1 VGLKLPVGIISYS
14 LSVPAPLRLV
24 EGVVSVL
31 QLSQKDSGEP
41 LGGGGEGGGARVLV
55 LVA

>member
-1 VGLKLPVGIISYS
+1 MGLKLPVGIISYS